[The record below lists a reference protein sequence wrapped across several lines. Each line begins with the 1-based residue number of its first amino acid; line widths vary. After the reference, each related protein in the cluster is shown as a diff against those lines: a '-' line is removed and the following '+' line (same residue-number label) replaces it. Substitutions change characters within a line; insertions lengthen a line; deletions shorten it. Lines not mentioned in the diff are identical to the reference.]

1 MEMIVDDKEKM
12 STLLNSKNVKT
23 LKPYETATGELI
35 PLSGSFNIELLSG
48 ESEAMY
54 YMENGEFPTPPPEP
68 KPKPNVEE
76 MQVVTMEAIGEIYA
90 LLVMG
95 GLDG

>member
-1 MEMIVDDKEKM
+1 MIVDDKEKM

-48 ESEAMY
+48 ESEDYGDIDRLIIYGHIPIATKLEATEFNDIAY
-54 YMENGEFPTPPPEP
+54 YYDLG
-68 KPKPNVEE
+68 
-76 MQVVTMEAIGEIYA
+76 
-90 LLVMG
+90 
-95 GLDG
+95 